1 MKKLLIVTGELSGSI
16 YGRKIAGELSP
27 HLRLYGVLHTEVEG
41 VERIYDSREI
51 TAFGLFEAVKKLP
64 QIIRAKRLIGEFLER
79 EKPDAVLLIDFP
91 GFNLKVAA
99 EAKKRGIKVLYFIP
113 PKLWAW
119 GEGRAKKL
127 KELVDRLFVIFP
139 FEVEFYRR
147 FGIEATF
154 VGNPLFE
161 IAKPKLRKEEFFSKT
176 GLKEPLYALL
186 PGSRESEINYL
197 LEPLL
202 KTARSLKGEKA
213 IPVASTVD
221 FEKIKKLRD
230 RLNPRVALLGEEIRY
245 ELMACSELGVIASGT
260 ASLEAALLNLPH
272 VVVYR
277 LNRLTYWIAKRVVK
291 TEFVSLPN
299 IIAGREVVPELLQD
313 GVNPSRIL
321 KAIEEVEKRRKEIK
335 EALKEEVAGRLKGEC
350 FKKLREEILEELS

>member
-16 YGRKIAGELSP
+16 YGERIAGELSP
-27 HLRLYGVLHTEVEG
+27 YVKLYGVLHREVKG
-41 VERIYDSREI
+41 VERIYDSKRI
-51 TAFGLFEAVKKLP
+51 TAFGLFEALKKLP
-64 QIIRAKRLIGEFLER
+64 QIIKTKRLIADFLER

-139 FEVEFYRR
+139 FEVDFYRR

-161 IAKPKLRKEEFFSKT
+161 IARPKLGKEEFFGKT

-186 PGSRESEINYL
+186 PGSRESEIKYL

-202 KTARSLKGEKA
+202 ETARGLKGEKA
-213 IPVASTVD
+213 IPVASTVN
-221 FEKIKKLRD
+221 FERVKRLRD
-230 RLNPRVALLGEEIRY
+230 KLNPQVALLKEEARY
-245 ELMACSELGVIASGT
+245 ELMAYSELGVIASGT

-277 LNRLTYWIAKRVVK
+277 LNPLTYFIAKRVVK

-299 IIAGREVVPELLQD
+299 VIAGREVIPELLQER
-313 GVNPSRIL
+313 VNPKEIL
-321 KAIEEVEKRRKEIK
+321 RALDDLEKRKKEIK
-335 EALKEEVAGRLKGEC
+335 EALKTEVAGKLEGNC
-350 FKKLREEILEELS
+350 FKRLSEEILEELS